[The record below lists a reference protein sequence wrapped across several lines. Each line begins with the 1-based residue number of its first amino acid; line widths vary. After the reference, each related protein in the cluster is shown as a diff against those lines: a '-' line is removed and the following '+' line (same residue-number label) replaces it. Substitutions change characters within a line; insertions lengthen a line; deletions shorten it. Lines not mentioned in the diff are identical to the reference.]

1 MKNKLIEL
9 WLWTVAVAV
18 TLIMVA
24 TTFMWFG
31 ALVLFA
37 KKFFE

>member
-1 MKNKLIEL
+1 MKNKLIEI

-31 ALVLFA
+31 ALVLFIKRIA
-37 KKFFE
+37 E